1 MKVTHLTVYITV
13 LFGMITSCTGDKHN
27 IAVDIEGLGNDTVYV
42 EYFLV
47 SKYGNAEPVEDTLFA
62 VDGKFYYDLPV
73 QEELMLILQPEKLLK
88 RRVGGHPYQADTRF
102 LFLVAGPKEHLKVSG
117 KLRGFDY
124 IDYEVKGS
132 IFASDYARARDTY
145 AKQGIRFDSLEMQLD
160 YYMFSPKAADI
171 PMLQRDSIINE
182 IFAKRSELNAEIRN
196 QKLLYLKNHLDTDL
210 AGYYL
215 LSQPYD
221 TFAVY
226 YGQLTEQV
234 KTGRFAAAFE
244 SENLEYQKYLLHKQA
259 EKLIVAGAQAPD
271 FMLKNLAGE
280 DFSLSSQ
287 KGKYVVLD
295 FWGSWCGWCIKGFPR
310 MKEYYAKYNSKVEF
324 IGIDCYDKEDDWRK
338 AVKDNEMNWIQV
350 VDESDDITK
359 NISTRY
365 AVSGYPTKI
374 ILDKD
379 LKIVEIVVGES
390 DKFYDK
396 LDELLK

>member
-1 MKVTHLTVYITV
+1 
-13 LFGMITSCTGDKHN
+13 
-27 IAVDIEGLGNDTVYV
+27 
-42 EYFLV
+42 
-47 SKYGNAEPVEDTLFA
+47 
-62 VDGKFYYDLPV
+62 
-73 QEELMLILQPEKLLK
+73 
-88 RRVGGHPYQADTRF
+88 
-102 LFLVAGPKEHLKVSG
+102 
-117 KLRGFDY
+117 
-124 IDYEVKGS
+124 
-132 IFASDYARARDTY
+132 
-145 AKQGIRFDSLEMQLD
+145 
-160 YYMFSPKAADI
+160 MFSPKAADI

-244 SENLEYQKYLLHKQA
+244 GENLEYQKYLLHKQA

-350 VDESDDITK
+350 VDDESDDITK

-374 ILDKD
+374 IGAVNFNPQTQHLQSYVP
-379 LKIVEIVVGES
+379 ITA
-390 DKFYDK
+390 
-396 LDELLK
+396 